1 LSPVRRRFS
10 SQALRISPH
19 LTCLLSGE
27 VDIALLMNYRIAVK
41 EDIPDLVRL
50 RVQFLKEKQPEKA
63 KMNGDMLAATLE
75 KYFDR
80 HLAAGDMIFWVAEKD
95 AEIVATGGV
104 CFYTLPPSFEVIE
117 EERAY
122 LLNIYAIP
130 YHKDKG
136 LEKKLFGLLLDEVD
150 KRKVSSITLHA
161 SEKADEEGGHFVLNR
176 K

>member
-1 LSPVRRRFS
+1 
-10 SQALRISPH
+10 
-19 LTCLLSGE
+19 
-27 VDIALLMNYRIAVK
+27 MNYRIAVK
-41 EDIPDLVRL
+41 EDIADLVRL
-50 RVQFLKEKQPEKA
+50 RVQFLKEKQPEKGRV
-63 KMNGDMLAATLE
+63 NGEVLVATLE

-95 AEIVATGGV
+95 AQIVATGGV
-104 CFYTLPPSFEVIE
+104 CFYNLPPSFEVME

-130 YHKDKG
+130 CHRDKG
-136 LEKKLFGLLLDEVD
+136 VEKKLFGLLLDEAD

-161 SEKADEEGGHFVLNR
+161 SEKADEEGGHFVLHR